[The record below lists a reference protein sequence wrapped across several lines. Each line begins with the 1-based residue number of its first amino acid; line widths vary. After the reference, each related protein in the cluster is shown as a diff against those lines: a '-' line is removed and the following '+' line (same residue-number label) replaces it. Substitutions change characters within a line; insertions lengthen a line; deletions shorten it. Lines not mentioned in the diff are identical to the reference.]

1 MGVMHRLKAGL
12 GPARDTVSGFA
23 RQHGGRIEHGLDR
36 AARLVDDKTKGK
48 YRGTV
53 RAGTDK
59 AKAAVDR
66 FAHRGGP
73 GSGTTPGGGPGPTPP
88 AG

>member
-23 RQHGGRIEHGLDR
+23 RQHGGQIEHGLDR
-36 AARLVDDKTKGK
+36 AARLVDEKTKGK
-48 YRGTV
+48 YSGKV

-66 FAHRGGP
+66 LAHRHGP
-73 GSGTTPGGGPGPTPP
+73 GTGAAPGDGPTPP